1 MKTKTHAERVSRA
14 PHPDAA
20 KTSSELTDITP
31 ELTLIAILFG
41 LILLRVL
48 DLCAATPNSPAC
60 ASPPAN
66 RAAISCAI
74 HENPQAGGL
83 VRPARGSARGA

>member
-14 PHPDAA
+14 PHPGAA
-20 KTSSELTDITP
+20 KTSSELIDVTP
-31 ELTLIAILFG
+31 ELTLIALLFG

-48 DLCAATPNSPAC
+48 DLCAATPDAPAC
-60 ASPPAN
+60 AAPPAN

-74 HENPQAGGL
+74 HENPQAASPM
-83 VRPARGSARGA
+83 RPVRGSTRGA